1 MPEQAEM
8 LEYALSL
15 DLRALVIS
23 LVVLASVGVAV
34 YMLVKKIQ
42 EITGIETKTMR
53 SRRLMKENIACLKD
67 EMDQMKAAQAEFR
80 EARK

>member
-23 LVVLASVGVAV
+23 LVVLASVGVAI
-34 YMLVKKIQ
+34 YLLVKKIQ

-53 SRRLMKENIACLKD
+53 SRRLMKENIACLKE
-67 EMDQMKAAQAEFR
+67 EMD
-80 EARK
+80 

>member
-67 EMDQMKAAQAEFR
+67 EMDQMKEAQAEFR

>member
-1 MPEQAEM
+1 MPEEAEM

-53 SRRLMKENIACLKD
+53 SRRLMKENIECLKD
-67 EMDQMKAAQAEFR
+67 EMDQMKEAQAEFR